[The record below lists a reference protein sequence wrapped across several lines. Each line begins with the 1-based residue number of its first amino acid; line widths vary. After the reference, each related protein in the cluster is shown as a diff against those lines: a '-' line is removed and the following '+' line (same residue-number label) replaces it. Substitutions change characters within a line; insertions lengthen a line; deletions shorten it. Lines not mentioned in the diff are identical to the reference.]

1 MGTESLARSTKR
13 ADRPS
18 AAIEIRSIDYV
29 PESERHGTVWHQGP
43 FWFAGNFV
51 LVTMVTGFIGS
62 TMGLALGWTLLAIV
76 LGVCFGTFFM
86 AFHANQGPTMGLPQM
101 IQSRAQFGSRGAI
114 LPFTATVF
122 VYVGFI
128 VFDLVLATQA
138 LQTVLPGGP
147 WFWYPCIAIIGV
159 VLAIIGHDL
168 LHFIQRWLTYVL
180 VLFFGIFTIYAIF
193 HLGGQAAAAST
204 GWTLTGFFV
213 MFSVAA
219 GYQISYAVY
228 VSDYSRYLPE
238 NTPAKSVIS
247 WTYAGA
253 ALSAIWLMGLGA
265 LLASRIKVPD
275 AIGSLVQ
282 VGNGMMPH
290 FGTVLVLVSVPALI
304 SICAVNAYGA
314 MLTSASAVD
323 GFRTVTP
330 GLRTR
335 VSGIVL
341 ISAISVIIA
350 LALPANYL
358 GSFNNFV
365 LLMLYFLIPWTS
377 VNLVDFY
384 FVRRG
389 HYAIT
394 EIFKADGMY
403 GRWSRHGLTAYL
415 VSFYTGPIAKKLGGV
430 DISFLVGLV
439 VAGGLYYVLSRNLD
453 LAAEEVVIEKSR
465 RELAAM
471 VVTDSPEPQ

>member
-1 MGTESLARSTKR
+1 
-13 ADRPS
+13 
-18 AAIEIRSIDYV
+18 
-29 PESERHGTVWHQGP
+29 
-43 FWFAGNFV
+43 
-51 LVTMVTGFIGS
+51 MVTGFIGS

-415 VSFYTGPIAKKLGGV
+415 VGLFAMVPFMVVSFYTGPIAKKLGGV